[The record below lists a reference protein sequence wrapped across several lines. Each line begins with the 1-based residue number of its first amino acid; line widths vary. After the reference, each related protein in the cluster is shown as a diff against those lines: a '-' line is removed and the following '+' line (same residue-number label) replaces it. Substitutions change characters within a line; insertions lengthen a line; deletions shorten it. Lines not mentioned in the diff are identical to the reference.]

1 MEGSYAYQRSS
12 SLSNGSAATSALL
25 NDFKYAS
32 DWKKASSTR
41 GSSFDWRS
49 PSYSQNSNHGYQRR
63 NYRAKTK
70 EIDLSP
76 LLDVLK
82 RIDEIDTSMEG
93 KRKTRIKD
101 MSDSDSSLVDNSNI
115 SSNDGSVYKNYAKDS
130 SQAKMHTNH
139 DNDSEGGRDT
149 DSYRYASPG
158 LRKHLTV
165 TDLKS
170 DLDTMDDVSNFSD
183 EEFIPESLT
192 PEYTGNND
200 NCTLDDTVDS
210 GHTLDDNDEHTDDS
224 FGDVYRENIKHVI
237 NNPQESSAELN
248 NPHESS
254 AELNNPHE
262 SSAELNN
269 PNESSAELNNPNESS
284 AELNNPHE
292 SFAELNNPHETSAVL
307 ETDKSTDKGRTM
319 DKVENRF
326 KKKRISSVGF
336 NMDHLNV
343 PDNKRESRKR
353 ESIDSDMDKSGYES
367 VTEDDFE
374 QLCTDID
381 EPFSED
387 DDDDDDDDDTEEV
400 EDESS
405 DSSDS
410 IEEELGWRTRGYN
423 NDFFISRKSVLGS
436 EIIDC
441 YNKAR
446 SRHSSKHSSR
456 SSGTGTPRIS
466 GSDSERAT
474 PLAKPSKLFQKNAS
488 EPITRNSSNSS
499 FFDVTQGKVGR
510 KSDPVIRVGSA
521 GRLSELADR
530 YRTID
535 NVEASKGPRVQRRGT
550 GNREGVQKGDGGGV
564 RVAELRAALEREI
577 EKAKTS

>member
-25 NDFKYAS
+25 NDFNYAS
-32 DWKKASSTR
+32 DWRKSSSTQ

-49 PSYSQNSNHGYQRR
+49 PSYSQNSYHGYQRR
-63 NYRAKTK
+63 NYRARTK

-93 KRKTRIKD
+93 KRKTRIKTV
-101 MSDSDSSLVDNSNI
+101 SDSDNSLVDNSNI

-149 DSYRYASPG
+149 DRYRYASPG

-170 DLDTMDDVSNFSD
+170 DLDTMDDVSTFSD

-192 PEYTGNND
+192 PEDTGNND
-200 NCTLDDTVDS
+200 NCTLDDTMDS
-210 GHTLDDNDEHTDDS
+210 SHTLDDHDEHTDDS

-237 NNPQESSAELN
+237 NNP
-248 NPHESS
+248 HESS
-254 AELNNPHE
+254 AEM
-262 SSAELNN
+262 NN

-292 SFAELNNPHETSAVL
+292 SSSELNNPHKTSAVL
-307 ETDKSTDKGRTM
+307 ETDKSTDQGRTM
-319 DKVENRF
+319 DNVENKF

-381 EPFSED
+381 EPFSD

-400 EDESS
+400 EDESF

-466 GSDSERAT
+466 RSDSERAT

-499 FFDVTQGKVGR
+499 FVDITQGKVGR

-535 NVEASKGPRVQRRGT
+535 NVEASEGPRVQRRGT
-550 GNREGVQKGDGGGV
+550 GNREGNQKGDGGGV